1 GRPLWLI
8 VFKIIMLSFIFTN
21 SHRFTSIV
29 HKFKHTSS
37 NISSI
42 ALDQDIGL
50 LFPQTAE
57 SVSCLCFLLV
67 DLLVPLEERS
77 RALCQEVH
85 YMVAHSLHRHSESL
99 INAFESVAIRVVQEI
114 MKHRY
119 SPIGPALG

>member
-1 GRPLWLI
+1 
-8 VFKIIMLSFIFTN
+8 VSLSFKFYRITYSPPSRC
-21 SHRFTSIV
+21 SHFEADLIGSFERTCNNDTLWKGFSPECT
-29 HKFKHTSS
+29 
-37 NISSI
+37 
-42 ALDQDIGL
+42 LD
-50 LFPQTAE
+50 E
-57 SVSCLCFLLV
+57 V

-119 SPIGPALG
+119 SPIGPALGSHNGEIPF